1 MSTIAVQQ
9 PAQPGTPRPP
19 TYSQDAA
26 YLLAA
31 HRKAAWMA
39 QHLGA
44 MASMAV
50 RDEQAR
56 RQPGKAHH
64 DAMVLASYLEEVPL
78 PPGAAA

>member
-1 MSTIAVQQ
+1 MLTTATQSVA
-9 PAQPGTPRPP
+9 TPRPP

-31 HRKAAWMA
+31 HRKAAWIA

-44 MASMAV
+44 MASMTV
-50 RDEQAR
+50 RNERAR
-56 RQPGKAHH
+56 RAPDRAHR

-78 PPGAAA
+78 PPGAAV